1 MVVPSGCDLVCQPR
15 YAGTAKVLRVSRR
28 MVRDSSSFFMIIWGF
43 GIRDSGRRLFGD
55 SGFAIRDTDLFGD
68 SGLAIRDADLFM
80 GFGIRDSGRR
90 LFGDSGF
97 GTPIIFGVGD
107 SRSRVHRLIAGAVA
121 ARVVAA
127 APEGLSLLSAFLD
140 YALEHRFA
148 TFGAEWCIG

>member
-1 MVVPSGCDLVCQPR
+1 MPIYLGI
-15 YAGTAKVLRVSRR
+15 
-28 MVRDSSSFFMIIWGF
+28 RDSRFGTPIVWGF
-43 GIRDSGRRLFGD
+43 GIRDSGRRF
-55 SGFAIRDTDLFGD
+55 IW
-68 SGLAIRDADLFM
+68 
-80 GFGIRDSGRR
+80 GFGIRDAD

>member
-1 MVVPSGCDLVCQPR
+1 MRG
-15 YAGTAKVLRVSRR
+15 
-28 MVRDSSSFFMIIWGF
+28 IIF
-43 GIRDSGRRLFGD
+43 GVAIRDAGRRLFGD
-55 SGFAIRDTDLFGD
+55 SGFAIRDADCLGIRDSRFGTPIVWGFGIRD
-68 SGLAIRDADLFM
+68 SGCRFIW

-90 LFGDSGF
+90 LSSGS
-97 GTPIIFGVGD
+97 GTRD
-107 SRSRVHRLIAGAVA
+107 LRVHRLIAGAVA

>member
-1 MVVPSGCDLVCQPR
+1 
-15 YAGTAKVLRVSRR
+15 
-28 MVRDSSSFFMIIWGF
+28 
-43 GIRDSGRRLFGD
+43 
-55 SGFAIRDTDLFGD
+55 
-68 SGLAIRDADLFM
+68 M

-90 LFGDSGF
+90 FIWGFGIHDSGRRLSSGS
-97 GTPIIFGVGD
+97 GTRNRESTD
-107 SRSRVHRLIAGAVA
+107 ELRVHRLIAGAVA

>member
-1 MVVPSGCDLVCQPR
+1 MG
-15 YAGTAKVLRVSRR
+15 
-28 MVRDSSSFFMIIWGF
+28 IIFGV

-55 SGFAIRDTDLFGD
+55 SGFAIRD
-68 SGLAIRDADLFM
+68 ADCL
-80 GFGIRDSGRR
+80 GIRDSR
-90 LFGDSGF
+90 F
-97 GTPIIFGVGD
+97 GTPIYLGIRDSRFGTQIIFGVGD
-107 SRSRVHRLIAGAVA
+107 SRLRVHRLIAGAVA

>member
-28 MVRDSSSFFMIIWGF
+28 MVRDRVSFFMVRGGIF
-43 GIRDSGRRLFGD
+43 GIR
-55 SGFAIRDTDLFGD
+55 
-68 SGLAIRDADLFM
+68 
-80 GFGIRDSGRR
+80 
-90 LFGDSGF
+90 DSGF

-127 APEGLSLLSAFLD
+127 APEGLSFLSAFLD

>member
-1 MVVPSGCDLVCQPR
+1 MS
-15 YAGTAKVLRVSRR
+15 
-28 MVRDSSSFFMIIWGF
+28 DSSSFFMIIWGF

-55 SGFAIRDTDLFGD
+55 SGFALRDADLFMGFGTRASGRRFIWGFGTRDSGRRLFGD
-68 SGLAIRDADLFM
+68 SGLAIRDADCL
-80 GFGIRDSGRR
+80 GIR
-90 LFGDSGF
+90 DSGF

-107 SRSRVHRLIAGAVA
+107 SRLRVHRLIAGAVA

-127 APEGLSLLSAFLD
+127 APEGLSLFSAFLD

>member
-1 MVVPSGCDLVCQPR
+1 MS
-15 YAGTAKVLRVSRR
+15 
-28 MVRDSSSFFMIIWGF
+28 DSSSFFMMGGIY
-43 GIRDSGRRLFGD
+43 GIRDSRFGTP
-55 SGFAIRDTDLFGD
+55 IYL
-68 SGLAIRDADLFM
+68 
-80 GFGIRDSGRR
+80 GIRDSR
-90 LFGDSGF
+90 F

-107 SRSRVHRLIAGAVA
+107 SQSRVHRLIAGAVA